1 MFQSTTRT
9 MIPCVISSN
18 SIVVICVPASKGI
31 LCGRQLYIGMSV
43 ILNSVL
49 LYLLYLLIKMVIIDN
64 FSKAIE
70 VKYIPK
76 IV

>member
-1 MFQSTTRT
+1 
-9 MIPCVISSN
+9 MIPSVISSN

-31 LCGRQLYIGMSV
+31 LCGQQLYIGMSV

-64 FSKAIE
+64 FSNGTKAIE
-70 VKYIPK
+70 SEIYSKNC